1 MTKPETVVLKATAF
15 PKALHDALRAAA
27 ADRDISMARLV
38 VEAIK
43 AHPDVARH
51 LTGAPP
57 ARVESTLNSADALE
71 WE

>member
-1 MTKPETVVLKATAF
+1 MTKPETVILKATAF
-15 PKALHDALRAAA
+15 PKALHDALKAAA
-27 ADRDISMARLV
+27 ADRDISMSRLV

-51 LTGAPP
+51 LGTAPQLAPP
-57 ARVESTLNSADALE
+57 TDGDTLE